1 MSMTMTLK
9 SDYDKLGF
17 LSPVDVLSQKQA
29 LRHRRC
35 VQDAERRIGRLHYL
49 AKVHT
54 ILRSPYQLATH
65 PAVLDVV
72 EQILG
77 ADILLYNTTY
87 IIKEANTPAYVSW
100 HQDLTYWGLDGAEQ
114 VSVWLALT
122 VADEQSG
129 CMRMIPGSHVNGQM
143 EHDISHPDE
152 NNVLFQSQQVHGVN
166 EPDAMHCP
174 LMPGQASFH
183 HGWTLH
189 SSLPNHSHDRRIGLN
204 IQYIAPHVRQTKLPG
219 YSALLVRGTD
229 RFHYYEEEIPATC
242 DLDPAA
248 LIWHE
253 QKNQLHFR
261 IAGNA

>member
-1 MSMTMTLK
+1 MPATLK

-17 LSPVDVLSQKQA
+17 LSPIDVLSKKQA

-35 VQDAERRIGRLHYL
+35 VQDAEHQIGPLHYQ

-65 PAVLDVV
+65 SNILDLV

-87 IIKEANTPAYVSW
+87 IIKEANTPAHVSW
-100 HQDLTYWGLDGAEQ
+100 HQDLTYWGLDGDGQ
-114 VSVWLALT
+114 VSVWLALSP
-122 VADEQSG
+122 ADEQSG
-129 CMRMIPGSHVNGQM
+129 CMRMIPGSHAAGPRK
-143 EHDISHPDE
+143 HDISVEDE
-152 NNVLFQSQQVHGVN
+152 NNVLFQSQKVHGVN
-166 EPDAMHCP
+166 ERDAVYCP
-174 LMPGQASFH
+174 LNPGQASFH

-189 SSLPNHSHDRRIGLN
+189 SSLPNRSDDRRIGLN

-219 YSALLVRGTD
+219 FSALLVRGQD
-229 RFHYYEEEIPATC
+229 RFHHYEEESPTTR

-248 LIWHE
+248 LVWRE
-253 QKNQLHFR
+253 QKDRLHKR
-261 IAGNA
+261 IAATA